1 VGDQLTRVLDSLE
14 KGEKG
19 SAATLERISLGIRN
33 LPEVAKD
40 NTDRNRTSPFAFTG
54 NKFEFRAVS
63 SAASISGPIAF
74 LNAAVGEAL
83 AEFEAAISSRTAK
96 GASLPDAALEVVRQ
110 AVSDTKAVRYE
121 GNNYAPELVEEAQR
135 RGLPNLRA
143 TPEAL
148 AELIKPEARAFLA
161 KARMFSEGESEARYH
176 VKLERYIKDI
186 EIEVE
191 ALTNLINGHVLPA
204 AYRQL
209 GLLAAA
215 GSSRIAKEDRER
227 LDDAVDTLAAR
238 VKSLEAAVERSAP
251 EVPEKR
257 AHLLAQEVVPG
268 MAAVREVADRIE
280 EMVADDFWTLPKYS
294 EMLFLV

>member
-1 VGDQLTRVLDSLE
+1 
-14 KGEKG
+14 
-19 SAATLERISLGIRN
+19 
-33 LPEVAKD
+33 
-40 NTDRNRTSPFAFTG
+40 
-54 NKFEFRAVS
+54 
-63 SAASISGPIAF
+63 
-74 LNAAVGEAL
+74 
-83 AEFEAAISSRTAK
+83 
-96 GASLPDAALEVVRQ
+96 
-110 AVSDTKAVRYE
+110 VRYE
-121 GNNYAPELVEEAQR
+121 GNNYAPELVEEARR

-148 AELIKPEARAFLA
+148 AELVKPEAREFLA
-161 KARMFSEGESEARYH
+161 KARVFSEAESEARYH

-191 ALTNLINGHVLPA
+191 ALTNLISGHVLPA

-238 VKSLEAAVERSAP
+238 VKTLESAVDRSAN
-251 EVPEKR
+251 ESLEKR